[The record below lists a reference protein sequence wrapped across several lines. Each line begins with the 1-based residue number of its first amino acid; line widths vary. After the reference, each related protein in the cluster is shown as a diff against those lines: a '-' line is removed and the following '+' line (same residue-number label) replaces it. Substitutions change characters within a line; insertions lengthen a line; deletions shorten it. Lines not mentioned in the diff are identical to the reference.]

1 MKDESGIPATKSVT
15 PTAKGTRPRPKAT
28 QKNSSKKSLTLYRGG
43 RGLFDGPGSPPIRYS
58 TKPSIRDDSLST
70 VGSGYTR
77 AMEKATLLLN
87 PSSGGGRSGKS
98 AKGILDAI
106 KTLGIEAEVHFSKSA
121 DHLRQLSINAL
132 AQPQVPLLC
141 AGGDGTNRIIID
153 SMLQASEGKKLP
165 VLGLIPSGRGNS
177 FVRDLGITTLT
188 DAFEA
193 IRGGKTLKV
202 DVGRVTAEEGITH
215 FINCLGAGFISDVGK
230 FALRL
235 RALGNIS
242 YTLGVL
248 WETLMLRRH
257 HLELEI
263 DGRRVKEDLLFLEI
277 SNSKMTG
284 GTMLIAPE
292 AQIDD
297 GQLDIVMV
305 GRMGRISL
313 LNTFPKIYSG
323 THGLNPAV
331 SFLRGRKIKISSAI
345 PEALL
350 PDGDLDFATPVEIEV
365 LPKAISCY
373 RHPAGGGKS

>member
-1 MKDESGIPATKSVT
+1 
-15 PTAKGTRPRPKAT
+15 
-28 QKNSSKKSLTLYRGG
+28 
-43 RGLFDGPGSPPIRYS
+43 
-58 TKPSIRDDSLST
+58 
-70 VGSGYTR
+70 
-77 AMEKATLLLN
+77 MEKATLLLN
-87 PSSGGGRSGKS
+87 PSSGGGRSGKL
-98 AKGILDAI
+98 ADEILDAI
-106 KTLGIEAEVHFSKSA
+106 SNLGIDAEIHWSRSA
-121 DHLRQLSINAL
+121 DHLRQLSIDAL

-141 AGGDGTNRIIID
+141 AGGDGTNRIVID
-153 SMLQASEGKKLP
+153 SLLQAAGNSEIPTLAF
-165 VLGLIPSGRGNS
+165 IPSGRGNS
-177 FVRDLGITTLT
+177 FVRDLGITSLA

-193 IRGGKTLKV
+193 IRGKEIIKV
-202 DVGRVTAEEGITH
+202 DVGRVTAEEGVTH

-230 FALRL
+230 FARRL

-248 WETLMLRRH
+248 WETMRLRSH

-263 DGRRVKEDLLFLEI
+263 DGRRINKDLLFLEI

-331 SFLRGRKIKISSAI
+331 NFLRGRKIKISSAA

-350 PDGDLDFATPVEIEV
+350 PDGDLDFATPVEIEI

-373 RHPAGGGKS
+373 CLPDRGGKS